1 MSIHFNSRKKLRAAD
16 LGGGGDGVSEE
27 QPSVDH
33 EEEMRG
39 HAYQATV
46 GSVNIYENHLQHL
59 LNDSFCPPGLPKT
72 YPALNISKR
81 PWRPRGPS
89 P

>member
-1 MSIHFNSRKKLRAAD
+1 M
-16 LGGGGDGVSEE
+16 GGVEGGGDGVSEE
-27 QPSVDH
+27 QPGVDH

-59 LNDSFCPPGLPKT
+59 LNDSFCPPDSHKLI
-72 YPALNISKR
+72 LH
-81 PWRPRGPS
+81 
-89 P
+89 